1 MILMPVEVWWAP
13 LVWGIPFLG
22 SLAAGL
28 TGIFNKRLAAILGSI
43 SLGIS
48 ALLTIPLIM
57 VYVESGDVIVSPRY
71 TWLTIPLGNG
81 VVDVGLGVFLDGIS
95 LVLTAMVAWISFLI
109 GVYSLSYMR
118 GDYGEHRYWIFFSF
132 FVGSMLLLVMT
143 DNLLLL
149 IIGWEGTSLAS
160 YALIGHWYRDEEHAW
175 VGDPGRSALKKPMWF
190 TPSHAGVR
198 AIIMTGVPDIGFML
212 GATAIILMSGT
223 AYIPDLYKG
232 LAPLMGD
239 LASKGLLTGFLLL
252 FTLGA
257 LAKSAQ
263 FPLHEWLVTAMTG
276 PASVSALIHAA
287 TMVKAGV
294 YFMLRFVPIFIV
306 SSSIVGDAA
315 IAQTRDYLAII
326 GGIGVFT
333 AFMMA
338 TMAVVARELK
348 LILAFSTASQIGYMF
363 MAASYAGML
372 KEPGLGIVA
381 GLSHLLSH
389 AVFKASLFLG
399 AGILIHELGSR
410 YIDGI
415 GIKARSLRITMLSMI
430 LASLGLAA
438 LPPFSG
444 YWSKDLVV
452 DTSLEAGFLQA
463 SALAIITSF
472 LTAAYTFR
480 MISILYLY
488 REKESLEALP
498 GHGKTHGE
506 DPVAFMPYLLL
517 AIATPVIGVAW
528 ALWINY
534 FSEISLRGTY
544 LHMPEIHYNPQV
556 AVVSALV
563 SILGAALA
571 LSIYGPFGHNILP
584 KIRGERF
591 LAAINRFLY
600 DRWYF
605 NPLLYIVFVDGG
617 SKMIRAI
624 GKGFEGAVID
634 NIYHKALPGIMESLS
649 RILRNYQP
657 SIINSYLLLMLLGI
671 AILVIL
677 QMMG

>member
-1 MILMPVEVWWAP
+1 MPLEIWWVP
-13 LVWGIPFLG
+13 LVWVIPFLG
-22 SLAAGL
+22 SIVGGLAGL
-28 TGIFNKRLAAILGSI
+28 VNKRLSAILGSM

-57 VYVESGDVIVSPRY
+57 IYIGSGDVITSPRY
-71 TWLTIPLGNG
+71 TWLVIPSIKDTIEI
-81 VVDVGLGVFLDGIS
+81 GLGAFLDGIS
-95 LVLTAMVAWISFLI
+95 LVLVAMVAWISFLI
-109 GVYSLSYMR
+109 GIYSLSYMK
-118 GDYGEHRYWIFFSF
+118 GDYGEHRYWVFFTF
-132 FVGSMLLLVMT
+132 FVGSMLLLVMA
-143 DNLLLL
+143 DNLFLL

-160 YALIGHWYRDEEHAW
+160 YALISHWYRDEKHAW
-175 VGDPGRSALKKPMWF
+175 VGDPGRFALRKPMWF

-198 AIIMTGVPDIGFML
+198 AIIMTGVPDIGFIL
-212 GATAIILMSGT
+212 GATAIILISGT
-223 AYIPDLYKG
+223 AYIPDLYKS

-294 YFMLRFVPIFIV
+294 YFMLRFVPIFI
-306 SSSIVGDAA
+306 SSASIAGDAA
-315 IAQTRDYLAII
+315 ISQVRDYLAVI
-326 GGIGVFT
+326 GGLGIFT

-338 TMAVVARELK
+338 TMAIVARELK

-399 AGILIHELGSR
+399 SGILIHELGSR
-410 YIDGI
+410 YIDRI
-415 GIKARSLRITMLSMI
+415 GGLARKLRITMISMI

-438 LPPFSG
+438 IPPFSG
-444 YWSKDLVV
+444 YWSKDLAV
-452 DTSLEAGFLQA
+452 DVSIEAGNYQAFL
-463 SALAIITSF
+463 LAIITSF
-472 LTAAYTFR
+472 LTAAYTIR

-488 REKESLEALP
+488 RGGPYQEKIYLDGGEEYR
-498 GHGKTHGE
+498 E
-506 DPVAFMPYLLL
+506 DPLAFAPYLLL
-517 AIATPVIGVAW
+517 AVATPIIGVAW
-528 ALWINY
+528 ALGINY
-534 FSEISLRGTY
+534 FSEISLRGTQ
-544 LHMPEIHYNPQV
+544 LKVPEVHYNLQV
-556 AVVSALV
+556 ALISALA
-563 SILGAALA
+563 SALGVLLA
-571 LSIYGPFGHNILP
+571 FSIYGLSGDRVLK
-584 KIRGERF
+584 KIGGDRF
-591 LAAINRFLY
+591 FSAMNRFLY

-605 NPLLYIVFVDGG
+605 NSLLYIVFVDGG
-617 SKMIRAI
+617 SKMIRGVGRGI
-624 GKGFEGAVID
+624 EDAVID
-634 NIYHKALPGIMESLS
+634 NIYHRVLPGVMGSLS
-649 RILRNYQP
+649 RVLRNYQP
-657 SIINSYLLLMLLGI
+657 GAINSYLLLMILGVV
-671 AILVIL
+671 ILVIL